1 MKNGLFIALEGPD
14 GSGKSTIAK
23 ELKKCLEN
31 QGHKVYLTREPGGT
45 DIGEDIRS
53 ILLDNENT
61 EMSGRTEALLYAAAR
76 AQHVDEV
83 INPLLADNYIVISDR
98 YIYSSLAYQ
107 GYSRNLGIQNVM
119 DINNFGM
126 NGRMADKTLFFEI
139 DPKIALSRKFIG
151 READRLENEGNSFH
165 MKTYEGYEKAMY
177 MYNEDVSRIDA
188 NGTVNETLKQCLNII
203 EDEIGNNKDNK

>member
-1 MKNGLFIALEGPD
+1 MGNGLFIALEGPD

-23 ELKKCLEN
+23 KLKEHLEN
-31 QGHKVYLTREPGGT
+31 KGHKVYLTREPGGT

-61 EMSGRTEALLYAAAR
+61 EMAGRTEALLYAAAR

-83 INPLLADNYIVISDR
+83 INPLLTENYIVISDR

-107 GYSRNLGIQNVM
+107 GHSRSLGIQNVM
-119 DINNFGM
+119 DVNNFGM
-126 NGRMADKTLFFEI
+126 NNRMADKTLFFEI
-139 DPKIALSRKFIG
+139 DPKVALSRKFIG

-165 MKTYEGYEKAMY
+165 MKTYEGYEKALY
-177 MYNEDVSRIDA
+177 MYDEDVSRIDA
-188 NGTVNETLKQCLNII
+188 NGTVDETLKQCLDVI
-203 EDEIGNNKDNK
+203 EKEIQIVKDNT